1 MTIYRKTNY
10 RKIYESHYGP
20 IPKDTDGRTYEIHHI
35 DGNKKNNN
43 PDNLVALSI
52 QEHYDVHYSQH
63 DWGACQRIAQ
73 RMGTSAEKI
82 GELSSKLQLQRS
94 LNGTHHFLGGKIQR
108 ETAERQVREGR
119 HAWQNSNHQRE
130 LALQRK
136 ALGTLPGQ
144 VAAKNG
150 THNFLGGE
158 TQRRMHQRHLE
169 NGTHHSQVK
178 WKCPHCNRKGL
189 GKSNYTRYH
198 GDRCKLNG

>member
-1 MTIYRKTNY
+1 MTIYRKSNY
-10 RKIYESHYGP
+10 RKIYEDYHGP

-73 RMGTSAEKI
+73 RMGTPAEKI

-144 VAAKNG
+144 VAAKDG

-178 WKCPHCNRKGL
+178 WECPHCNREGL